1 MKKKKLKIKKGDM
14 VQVIAGSD
22 SRVYDDEGNIV
33 GGKTGRVLDVYP
45 EKMRVLVEG
54 VNIRKKHTR
63 PSQQDQQ
70 GGVKEIPLP
79 IHYSNVMLLDSDGN
93 ATRVGYEISE
103 DKNGLKTKKRIA
115 RTNGSEIKNG

>member
-1 MKKKKLKIKKGDM
+1 MKKKLKIKKGDT
-14 VQVIAGSD
+14 VQVIAGAD
-22 SRVYDDEGNIV
+22 SKIYDDNGNFV
-33 GGKTGRVLDVYP
+33 GRRTGRVLDVYP

-54 VNIRKKHTR
+54 VNIRKKHMR

-70 GGVKEIPLP
+70 GGIKEIPLP
-79 IHYSNVMLLDSDGN
+79 IHYSNVMLLDSDGKP
-93 ATRVGYEISE
+93 TRIGYEIEE